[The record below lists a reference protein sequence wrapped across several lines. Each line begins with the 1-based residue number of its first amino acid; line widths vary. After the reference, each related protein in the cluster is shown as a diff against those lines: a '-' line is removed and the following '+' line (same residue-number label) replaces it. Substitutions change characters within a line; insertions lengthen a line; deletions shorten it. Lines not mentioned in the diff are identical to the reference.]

1 LLPACLCYLC
11 WQAQE
16 TPRRFLHADFRY
28 RAAVAGDAVAYVGQ
42 AMLIA
47 LVAWFDAVT
56 LQTALYMMSA
66 TFAVG
71 ALVHASK
78 LRFAWPNLAEALP
91 MAREY
96 LSVGKWSVVNY
107 QLVLA
112 RSQVLPWML
121 AALSGTAATASLQA
135 GLNIANMMNPIIFGI
150 GNAIPQVAA
159 HAHRTGGVI
168 GAARAAYGYV
178 LFGLAPILVISAAAF
193 LMPNLLLRTVYGP
206 SSPYLAV
213 GLSLQ
218 ILAVAG
224 VLDYIAEMISKTLL
238 GVEAGKLAS
247 VVNAAAVGVAAV
259 LAFALIG
266 PLGVL
271 GACLALLAANLV
283 RATGAVI
290 AITWLIAKERS
301 RVPAR
306 SAAAVSSAPIDKV
319 PSAPAEQRQ

>member
-1 LLPACLCYLC
+1 
-11 WQAQE
+11 
-16 TPRRFLHADFRY
+16 
-28 RAAVAGDAVAYVGQ
+28 
-42 AMLIA
+42 
-47 LVAWFDAVT
+47 
-56 LQTALYMMSA
+56 MMSA
-66 TFAVG
+66 TFAIG
-71 ALVHASK
+71 AMVHASK
-78 LRFAWPNLAEALP
+78 LRFAWPDLAEALP

-96 LSVGKWSVVNY
+96 FSIGKWSVVNY

-112 RSQVLPWML
+112 RSQVFPWML
-121 AALSGTAATASLQA
+121 AAISGTAATASLQA

-159 HAHRTGGVI
+159 HAHRTEGVI

-238 GVEAGKLAS
+238 GVEAGGS
-247 VVNAAAVGVAAV
+247 
-259 LAFALIG
+259 
-266 PLGVL
+266 PLWSTSWPS
-271 GACLALLAANLV
+271 AWRRC
-283 RATGAVI
+283 
-290 AITWLIAKERS
+290 WPS
-301 RVPAR
+301 R
-306 SAAAVSSAPIDKV
+306 SSARWAYSV
-319 PSAPAEQRQ
+319 HASLS